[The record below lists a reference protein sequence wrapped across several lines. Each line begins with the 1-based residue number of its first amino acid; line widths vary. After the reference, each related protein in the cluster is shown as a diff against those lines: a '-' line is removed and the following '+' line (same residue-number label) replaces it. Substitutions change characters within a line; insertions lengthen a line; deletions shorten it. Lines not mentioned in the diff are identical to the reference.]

1 MKRDIFSELSE
12 GLDALADARQLSA
25 AEVDRL
31 SADARALLDD
41 WADAGWVQPA
51 P

>member
-1 MKRDIFSELSE
+1 V
-12 GLDALADARQLSA
+12 A
-25 AEVDRL
+25 RL

-51 P
+51 D

>member
-1 MKRDIFSELSE
+1 MRQ
-12 GLDALADARQLSA
+12 LADDRRLAPA
-25 AEVDRL
+25 DVARL

-51 P
+51 G